1 MISHL
6 VRHGLPKTGADGLY
20 LPNAG
25 LTEVGHQ
32 QASMAALK
40 VVELNPDASF
50 TSDVPRAVES
60 AAHFERVTSQ
70 VVRQIPNLAEMKTG
84 NIWDAPNDLK
94 KRISRG
100 DYHVDFKSMGGETI
114 PEFSSRAIAG
124 FTELLHI
131 AKSSRLNRIAAFLH
145 EGVIGTIIDHL
156 EGRQVFDPKRRETM
170 PYGALVTV
178 DTESDA
184 PHFPG
189 YWETDHLD
197 DLVTSTS

>member
-1 MISHL
+1 MIIHL
-6 VRHGLPKTGADGLY
+6 VRHGLPKVGSDGLY

-25 LTEVGHQ
+25 LTEIGHR
-32 QASMAALK
+32 QASLAARK

-60 AAHFERVTSQ
+60 AAHFERATSQ
-70 VVRQIPNLAEMKTG
+70 TVRQIPNLAEMKTG
-84 NIWDAPNDLK
+84 NIWDAPDKIK
-94 KRISRG
+94 KRISQG
-100 DYHVDFKSMGGETI
+100 DYHVDFRSMGGETI
-114 PEFSSRAIAG
+114 PEFSQRAITG
-124 FTELLHI
+124 FSELLHI
-131 AKSSRLNRIAAFLH
+131 ATTSGVNRIAAFLH

-156 EGRQVFDPKRRETM
+156 EGRSVFDPKRRERM

-178 DTESDA
+178 DIEADA

-197 DLVTSTS
+197 EITS